1 MNKFGRFQHL
11 VGLCAAAAAAASLA
25 TAAPQTGSA
34 KVISVKGNVTLGGQP
49 AKVGS
54 VGGPG
59 SVIVTGAAAEAV
71 LDLGVNGP
79 AAKVLEL
86 SSVSIDDLT
95 FDNAGSEPVISTKFT
110 VNKGKLEGNVKKTSA
125 QSSYIVKTPTATAAI
140 RGTTFTV
147 WEDGTVY
154 VWEGVVD
161 VTYRDPR
168 TGREVKYTVSA
179 CQFFEPALV
188 EIRDIPA
195 GATPPVVGTF
205 TAPVQPAAG
214 PVIFVSPTGSAS
226 TGGTSNGEGVGST
239 GAKK

>member
-1 MNKFGRFQHL
+1 LQKGLIMNKFGRFQHL
-11 VGLCAAAAAAASLA
+11 VGLCAAAAAAVSLA

-34 KVISVKGNVTLGGQP
+34 KVTSVKGNVTLGGQP
-49 AKVGS
+49 ARVGS

-59 SVIVTGAAAEAV
+59 SVIVTGAAAEVV

-79 AAKVLEL
+79 VARVLEL

-95 FDNAGSEPVISTKFT
+95 YDTLGSEPVISTKFT
-110 VNKGKLEGNVKKTSA
+110 VSRGKLEGNVKKTSS

-140 RGTTFTV
+140 RGTTFSV

-168 TGREVKYTVSA
+168 TGREVTYTVSA
-179 CQFFEPALV
+179 AQLFEPSSA

-195 GATPPVVGTF
+195 GAIPPTLDQATGPATVT
-205 TAPVQPAAG
+205 PAAG
-214 PVIFVSPTGSAS
+214 PVIFVSPTRGD
-226 TGGTSNGEGVGST
+226 
-239 GAKK
+239 

>member
-11 VGLCAAAAAAASLA
+11 VGLCAAAAAATSLV

-34 KVISVKGNVTLGGQP
+34 KVTSVKGNVTLGGQP
-49 AKVGS
+49 ARVGS

-79 AAKVLEL
+79 AAKILEL

-95 FDNAGSEPVISTKFT
+95 FDTAGSEPVISTKFT
-110 VNKGKLEGNVKKTSA
+110 VSKGKLEGNVKKTSS

-179 CQFFEPALV
+179 GQFFDPSLV

-195 GATPPVVGTF
+195 GAVPPTIGLKTGPI
-205 TAPVQPAAG
+205 TPAAG
-214 PVIFVSPTGSAS
+214 PVIFVSPTGSRSTAS
-226 TGGTSNGEGVGST
+226 EGRGE
-239 GAKK
+239 

>member
-11 VGLCAAAAAAASLA
+11 VGLCAAAAAAASIA
-25 TAAPQTGSA
+25 SAAPQTGSA
-34 KVISVKGNVTLGGQP
+34 KVTSVKGNVTLGGQP
-49 AKVGS
+49 ARVGS

-79 AAKVLEL
+79 SAKVLEL

-95 FDNAGSEPVISTKFT
+95 FDTAGSEPVISTKFT
-110 VNKGKLEGNVKKTSA
+110 VSKGKLEGNVKKTSS

-179 CQFFEPALV
+179 GQFFDPSLV

-195 GATPPVVGTF
+195 GAVPPNIGTF

-214 PVIFVSPTGSAS
+214 PVIFVSPTGTAA
-226 TGGTSNGEGVGST
+226 TGSSGST
-239 GAKK
+239 EGR